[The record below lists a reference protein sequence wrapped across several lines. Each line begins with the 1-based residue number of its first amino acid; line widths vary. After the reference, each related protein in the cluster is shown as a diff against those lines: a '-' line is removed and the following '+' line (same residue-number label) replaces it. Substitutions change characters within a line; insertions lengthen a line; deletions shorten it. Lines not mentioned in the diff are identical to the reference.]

1 MERERERDRNRW
13 LYQLCVL
20 SIGIPIK
27 QSVDLIQVDRDL
39 LKKEPGVKPEIP
51 VQPIPIENSYYPNSI
66 EEYRNLLNLAN
77 RRGSRT
83 GLAKK
88 KKSAEAGIKFLQYS
102 RTQIE
107 FMELLSK
114 FDEMTYNRVILY
126 SNPSILKIPFR
137 SKESVIPGPRPD
149 IQFPIDQIPRESE

>member
-1 MERERERDRNRW
+1 MERGRERSRNPW

-20 SIGIPIK
+20 SIGIPINRGG
-27 QSVDLIQVDRDL
+27 DLIQVDIDL
-39 LKKEPGVKPEIP
+39 PKKEPGVKPEIP
-51 VQPIPIENSYYPNSI
+51 VRHSYYPNSI

-77 RRGSRT
+77 RKGSRT
-83 GLAKK
+83 GLAKR

-107 FMELLSK
+107 FMEFLSR
-114 FDEMTYNRVILY
+114 FDEITYNRVILY

-137 SKESVIPGPRPD
+137 SKESVIPDPRTD
-149 IQFPIDQIPRESE
+149 IQSPIAQIPGESE